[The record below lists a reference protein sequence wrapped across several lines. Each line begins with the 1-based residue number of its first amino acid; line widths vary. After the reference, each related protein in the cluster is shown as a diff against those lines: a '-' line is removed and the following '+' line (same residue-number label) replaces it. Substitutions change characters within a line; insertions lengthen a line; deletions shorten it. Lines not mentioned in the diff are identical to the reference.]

1 MSEIRIASRY
11 SKSLAHL
18 ATEAN
23 SLDSVYQD
31 ITDIRLA
38 LTESRDL
45 AAVLQSPIVKAEQKK
60 SILSQ
65 VLKGQNP
72 LTVQFALYLVDKKRE
87 MFFAGI
93 CDAFINHYHQLKGI
107 AKAKVTSAF
116 TLDKATIESVKKYL
130 SSTFSKD
137 EILIENV
144 VDKSV
149 IGGMVIQFE
158 DRLLDMSVRKE
169 IQEIKKQL
177 IYN

>member
-38 LTESRDL
+38 LSESRDL
-45 AAVLQSPIVKAEQKK
+45 ASVLKSPIVKAEQKK
-60 SILSQ
+60 GILTQ
-65 VLKGQNP
+65 VLKGQNA
-72 LTVQFALYLVDKKRE
+72 LTIKFALYLVDKKRE
-87 MFFAGI
+87 MYFAEI
-93 CDAFINHYHQLKGI
+93 CDAFIDHYHQLKGI

-116 TLDKATIESVKKYL
+116 TLDAATIESVKKYL

-149 IGGMVIQFE
+149 IGGMVIQYE

>member
-23 SLDSVYQD
+23 SLDAVYQD
-31 ITDIRLA
+31 ITTIRLA
-38 LTESRDL
+38 LSESREL
-45 AAVLQSPIVKAEQKK
+45 VSVLQSPIVNAEQKK
-60 SILSQ
+60 NILSQ
-65 VLKGQNP
+65 VLKSQNP
-72 LTVQFALYLVDKKRE
+72 LTIQFALYLVDKKRE
-87 MFFAGI
+87 MYLSGI

-116 TLDKATIESVKKYL
+116 SLNAATIESVKKYL

-137 EILIENV
+137 EILVENV
-144 VDKSV
+144 IDKSV

>member
-23 SLDSVYQD
+23 SLDLVYQD

-38 LTESRDL
+38 LSESKDL
-45 AAVLQSPIVKAEQKK
+45 ASVLQSPIVKAEQKK
-60 SILSQ
+60 SILTQ
-65 VLKGQNP
+65 VFKGQNP
-72 LTVQFALYLVDKKRE
+72 LTLQFALYLVDKKRE
-87 MFFAGI
+87 MYFAHI
-93 CDAFINHYHQLKGI
+93 CDAFIDHYHDIKGI

-116 TLDKATIESVKKYL
+116 TLDASTIESVKKYL

-137 EILIENV
+137 EILVENV

-149 IGGMVIQFE
+149 IGGMVIQYE